1 MTPKLTIR
9 HRQNS
14 NTIPTTMWMIVELAK
29 DPALLE
35 AVREE
40 VATTYVTD
48 PETGKRTFDI
58 QKLAILPLL
67 QSVFTETLR
76 LRMNFNI
83 IRQVNEPFAVD
94 GYTLKKGA
102 MLQAPMMVA
111 HYDEAVWGNAGHPAS
126 EFWAERHIKYVD
138 ETDGSGNV
146 CRKRTFAMAGR
157 PSSYF
162 PFGTLLTLSIPH
174 SQKASFF
181 PMRVTHNSS
190 SRWRSTRV
198 SRPTFLQ
205 ARNHDDDWPFG
216 LQIRH

>member
-1 MTPKLTIR
+1 
-9 HRQNS
+9 
-14 NTIPTTMWMIVELAK
+14 MILELAK

-48 PETGKRTFDI
+48 PKTGERTFDI
-58 QKLAILPLL
+58 QRLATLPLL

-83 IRQVNEPFAVD
+83 IRQVKEPFAVD

-111 HYDEAVWGNAGHPAS
+111 HYDEAVWGTAGRPAS
-126 EFWAERHIKYVD
+126 EFWSERHIKYVE
-138 ETDGSGNV
+138 ETDDPGNV
-146 CRKRTFAMAGR
+146 SHKRTFAMAGR

-162 PFGTLLTLSIPH
+162 PFGMF
-174 SQKASFF
+174 A
-181 PMRVTHNSS
+181 
-190 SRWRSTRV
+190 
-198 SRPTFLQ
+198 
-205 ARNHDDDWPFG
+205 D
-216 LQIRH
+216 

>member
-1 MTPKLTIR
+1 
-9 HRQNS
+9 
-14 NTIPTTMWMIVELAK
+14 MWMIVELAK
-29 DPALLE
+29 DPTLLE

-83 IRQVNEPFAVD
+83 IRQVNEPFDVD

-138 ETDGSGNV
+138 ETDDSGNV

-162 PFGTLLTLSIPH
+162 PFGTLLSPLSP
-174 SQKASFF
+174 SPRCPFL
-181 PMRVTHNSS
+181 PMRLTRNSS
-190 SRWRSTRV
+190 SRWRSARV
-198 SRPTFLQ
+198 PRPAFLQ
-205 ARNHDDDWPFG
+205 TRNHDDDWPFG